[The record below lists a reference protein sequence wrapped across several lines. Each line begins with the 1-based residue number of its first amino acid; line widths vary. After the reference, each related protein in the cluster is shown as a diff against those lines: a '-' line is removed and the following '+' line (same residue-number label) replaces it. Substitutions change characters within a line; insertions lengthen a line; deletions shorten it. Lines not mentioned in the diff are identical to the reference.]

1 MFKMLSGFRRNHEIR
16 DELKVV
22 CRSIDFCDAHSHMPT
37 LEFQY
42 TLQNDLLTIEG
53 PFQSFHSVDPYVIT
67 YLSTTGL
74 VTFNGEIMDDGSF
87 KHLHK
92 TVKEVYR
99 KLLKREKLIKD
110 IQTARNTIGPIV
122 VRSGSGSG
130 GSSDYEKSGSGHS
143 ERRRNYDV
151 NTDIVYVSSD
161 SCSSSSS
168 SRDRDRC
175 DD

>member
-1 MFKMLSGFRRNHEIR
+1 MFKMLSAFRRNHELR

-22 CRSIDFCDAHSHMPT
+22 CRSIDFCDAHSHMPS

-42 TLQNDLLTIEG
+42 TLQYDLLTIEG
-53 PFQSFHSVDPYVIT
+53 PYRSFHSVEPYVIT
-67 YLSTTGL
+67 YLPKSGFI
-74 VTFNGEIMDDGSF
+74 TFNGDVMDENSF

-92 TVKEVYR
+92 TVREVYR
-99 KLLKREKLIKD
+99 KILKREKLTAD
-110 IQTARNTIGPIV
+110 LRTARNEIGPIG

-130 GSSDYEKSGSGHS
+130 GSDYERSGSGHS
-143 ERRRNYDV
+143 ARSRNYDV
-151 NTDIVYVSSD
+151 NTDIVYGSSD